1 MIRSRYVLLA
11 VAGAACFAQTAP
23 FRIQIPDVS
32 DGAVERDIVE
42 VPGNLPDVLLIHVL
56 NPVAADVD
64 YGRIMTKLNGQS
76 ASYIQT
82 VSGGAAGKIVRMDLK
97 LREGM
102 RLFPGTNTVEVTAVN
117 RRGRKFYRNFV
128 IRTKE

>member
-1 MIRSRYVLLA
+1 MIGSRYVLLA

-32 DGAVERDIVE
+32 DGAGERDIVE
-42 VPGNLPDVLLIHVL
+42 IPGNLPDVLLIHVL

-64 YGRIMTKLNGQS
+64 YGPIMTKLNRQS

-82 VSGGAAGKIVRMDLK
+82 VSFRPAVKSWRVGLK
-97 LREGM
+97 
-102 RLFPGTNTVEVTAVN
+102 VW
-117 RRGRKFYRNFV
+117 
-128 IRTKE
+128 